1 MFSSALWAARGA
13 YFVVGGVVG
22 ATLASSPT
30 VRNGARTLARQAI
43 KGGLILKAEMA
54 QLAEKAREDWQ
65 DLVAEAQAELD
76 GQKTAGAEPGHVH
89 TADCGHKHEHGA

>member
-1 MFSSALWAARGA
+1 MLSNALWAARGA

-43 KGGLILKAEMA
+43 KGGLLLKAEMQQFA
-54 QLAEKAREDWQ
+54 DKAREDWQ
-65 DLVAEAQAELD
+65 DLVAEAQAEID
-76 GQKTAGAEPGHVH
+76 ATKTTPAPAH
-89 TADCGHKHEHGA
+89 DCGHAHEHGA